1 LKFFSNIFIVKI
13 IAFLIVVLSILEYN
27 RISLVSFL
35 KLNNNSN
42 NNLNSSFICKII
54 YKINIAT
61 YTQYLENGGRARIT
75 SFLFNYLQNMK
86 IFSLYL
92 FTNKIK
98 TANEYLIH
106 KNIKRILIKECT
118 VNNLIKIIL
127 KKRINIFINQFS
139 QINKINYLE
148 KLKNIRII
156 NYQHQSAFFWIYSNY
171 TSFKSLYKSYKNS
184 KYIIS
189 LIHIEN
195 DYLFEKWGIKSIF
208 MNNFI
213 TYAYNSTI
221 PINYLSRTIS
231 MIGRASDKSK
241 RFILGIQAMEYIVK
255 EIPKIEMKIITKI
268 FDIENLQNIID
279 NLSLKKNIDFHGYTP
294 IPEKYF
300 RNISLNI
307 ITSISESFCLV
318 LSETKLYGI
327 PNILIGIDYITIGNK
342 GTVIIYD
349 DSPES
354 LAKESIKILRNE
366 EYKNRLGRE
375 GRRSMR
381 LFKNEELLNKW
392 IKLIL
397 SVYCG
402 NYFYEKLRKL
412 DKKITEKKI
421 TNLLKNQISLL
432 KNRNSNLKDII
443 LNDIENLS
451 FLLNVK

>member
-1 LKFFSNIFIVKI
+1 M
-13 IAFLIVVLSILEYN
+13 
-27 RISLVSFL
+27 
-35 KLNNNSN
+35 
-42 NNLNSSFICKII
+42 
-54 YKINIAT
+54 YKIKIAT
-61 YTQYLENGGRARIT
+61 YARYLENGGRSRIT
-75 SFLFNYLQNMK
+75 SILFNYLQNMK

-92 FTNKIK
+92 FTDKIK
-98 TANEYLIH
+98 TDNEYYIH

-118 VNNLIKIIL
+118 LNNLIRTIL

-139 QINKINYLE
+139 QINKIYALE

-171 TSFKSLYKSYKNS
+171 TSFKYLYKSYKNS
-184 KYIIS
+184 KYIVS

-195 DYLFEKWGIKSIF
+195 DYLFEKWGMKSIL

-213 TYAYNSTI
+213 TYAYNLSI
-221 PINYLSRTIS
+221 PINLLSRTIS

-255 EIPKIEMKIITKI
+255 EMPKIEMKIITKI
-268 FDIENLQNIID
+268 SKIKYLQNVID
-279 NLSLKKNIDFHGYTP
+279 ILNLEKNIYFYGYTP
-294 IPEKYF
+294 IPEIYF

-307 ITSISESFCLV
+307 ITSISESFSLV
-318 LSETKLYGI
+318 LSETKIYGI
-327 PNILIGIDYITIGNK
+327 PNILIGINYITIGDK

-354 LAKESIKILRNE
+354 IAKESIKILRND

-381 LFKNEELLNKW
+381 SFKNEELLNKW
-392 IKLIL
+392 IKLI
-397 SVYCG
+397 SSIYCG
-402 NYFYEKLRKL
+402 YYFYEKLRKL
-412 DKKITEKKI
+412 DRKLSEKKI
-421 TNLLKNQISLL
+421 TNLLKKQISLL
-432 KNRNSNLKDII
+432 KNRNANLKDII
-443 LNDIENLS
+443 LNDIENFS

>member
-1 LKFFSNIFIVKI
+1 M
-13 IAFLIVVLSILEYN
+13 
-27 RISLVSFL
+27 
-35 KLNNNSN
+35 
-42 NNLNSSFICKII
+42 
-54 YKINIAT
+54 YKIKIAT
-61 YTQYLENGGRARIT
+61 YARYLENGGRSRIT
-75 SFLFNYLQNMK
+75 SILFNYLQNMK

-92 FTNKIK
+92 FTDKIK
-98 TANEYLIH
+98 TDNEYYIH

-118 VNNLIKIIL
+118 VNNLIRTIL

-139 QINKINYLE
+139 QVNKINALE

-171 TSFKSLYKSYKNS
+171 TSFKYLYKSYKNS
-184 KYIIS
+184 KYIVS

-195 DYLFEKWGIKSIF
+195 DYLFEKWGMKSIL

-213 TYAYNSTI
+213 TYEYNLSI
-221 PINYLSRTIS
+221 PINLLSRAIS

-241 RFILGIQAMEYIVK
+241 RFILGIQVMEYLVK
-255 EIPKIEMKIITKI
+255 EMPKIEMNIITKMSKI
-268 FDIENLQNIID
+268 KYLQNVID
-279 NLSLKKNIDFHGYTP
+279 ILNLEKNIFFYGYSS

-307 ITSISESFCLV
+307 ITSISESFSLV
-318 LSETKLYGI
+318 LAETKLYGI
-327 PNILIGIDYITIGNK
+327 PNILIGINYITIGDK

-354 LAKESIKILRNE
+354 IAKESIKILRND

-381 LFKNEELLNKW
+381 SFKNEELLNKW

-397 SVYCG
+397 SIYCG
-402 NYFYEKLRKL
+402 NYFYENFRKL
-412 DKKITEKKI
+412 DQKLSEKKI
-421 TNLLKNQISLL
+421 LNLLKNQISLL
-432 KNRNSNLKDII
+432 KYRNTNLKDII
-443 LNDIENLS
+443 LNDIENFS

>member
-1 LKFFSNIFIVKI
+1 
-13 IAFLIVVLSILEYN
+13 
-27 RISLVSFL
+27 
-35 KLNNNSN
+35 
-42 NNLNSSFICKII
+42 
-54 YKINIAT
+54 
-61 YTQYLENGGRARIT
+61 
-75 SFLFNYLQNMK
+75 M
-86 IFSLYL
+86 
-92 FTNKIK
+92 
-98 TANEYLIH
+98 
-106 KNIKRILIKECT
+106 
-118 VNNLIKIIL
+118 
-127 KKRINIFINQFS
+127 
-139 QINKINYLE
+139 
-148 KLKNIRII
+148 
-156 NYQHQSAFFWIYSNY
+156 
-171 TSFKSLYKSYKNS
+171 
-184 KYIIS
+184 
-189 LIHIEN
+189 HI
-195 DYLFEKWGIKSIF
+195 
-208 MNNFI
+208 
-213 TYAYNSTI
+213 
-221 PINYLSRTIS
+221 
-231 MIGRASDKSK
+231 
-241 RFILGIQAMEYIVK
+241 K

-279 NLSLKKNIDFHGYTP
+279 NLSLKKNIDFYGYTP

-307 ITSISESFCLV
+307 ITSISESFSLV

-412 DKKITEKKI
+412 DKKISEKKI

-451 FLLNVK
+451 FLFNVK

>member
-1 LKFFSNIFIVKI
+1 
-13 IAFLIVVLSILEYN
+13 
-27 RISLVSFL
+27 
-35 KLNNNSN
+35 
-42 NNLNSSFICKII
+42 
-54 YKINIAT
+54 
-61 YTQYLENGGRARIT
+61 
-75 SFLFNYLQNMK
+75 MK

-92 FTNKIK
+92 FTDKIK
-98 TANEYLIH
+98 TDNEYYIH

-118 VNNLIKIIL
+118 LNNLIRTIL

-139 QINKINYLE
+139 QINKIYALE

-171 TSFKSLYKSYKNS
+171 TSFKYLYKSYKNS
-184 KYIIS
+184 KYIVS

-195 DYLFEKWGIKSIF
+195 DYLFEKWGMKSIL

-213 TYAYNSTI
+213 TYAYNLSI
-221 PINYLSRTIS
+221 PINLLSRTIS

-255 EIPKIEMKIITKI
+255 EMPKIEMKIIAKI
-268 FDIENLQNIID
+268 SKIKYLQNVID
-279 NLSLKKNIDFHGYTP
+279 ILNLEKNIDFYGYTP

-307 ITSISESFCLV
+307 ITSISQSFSLV
-318 LSETKLYGI
+318 LSETKIYGI
-327 PNILIGIDYITIGNK
+327 PNILIGINYITIGDK

-354 LAKESIKILRNE
+354 IAKESIKILRND

-381 LFKNEELLNKW
+381 SFKNEELLNKW
-392 IKLIL
+392 IKLI
-397 SVYCG
+397 SSIYCG
-402 NYFYEKLRKL
+402 YYFYEKLRKL
-412 DKKITEKKI
+412 DRKLSEKKI
-421 TNLLKNQISLL
+421 TNLLKKQISLL
-432 KNRNSNLKDII
+432 KNRNANLKDII
-443 LNDIENLS
+443 LNDIENFS